1 MQRTLTYFIVL
12 SFVISFGIFENDLNS
27 TGKGFDPGNGFG
39 VFENGLD
46 DVKKGWVYLDEV
58 FGSFVKKRLGG
69 INEGVSVFR
78 WFMGLG
84 DIGFNLFDGFW
95 KTFRVF
101 LVDLVNVLTEM

>member
-46 DVKKGWVYLDEV
+46 DVKKG
-58 FGSFVKKRLGG
+58 
-69 INEGVSVFR
+69 
-78 WFMGLG
+78 
-84 DIGFNLFDGFW
+84 
-95 KTFRVF
+95 
-101 LVDLVNVLTEM
+101 